1 MEAGLLAKLK
11 EVKDVL
17 LQDLLINFQA
27 LDDRVDQFS
36 ELVSFINL
44 PHSFEGR

>member
-17 LQDLLINFQA
+17 LQNLLTNFQA